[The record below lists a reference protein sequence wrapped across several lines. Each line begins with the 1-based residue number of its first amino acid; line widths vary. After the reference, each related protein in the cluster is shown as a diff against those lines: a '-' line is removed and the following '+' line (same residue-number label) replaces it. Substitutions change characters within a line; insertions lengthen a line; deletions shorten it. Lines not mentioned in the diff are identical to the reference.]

1 MIPTRFFLKA
11 LIFSS
16 PLLAAPLLHAD
27 PAQAQARL
35 KGAVEEVLAVA
46 DRAPSKAAL
55 PNLVR
60 PVLNKHISFSTMTRR
75 AVGPGWS
82 SFNAAQQAQA
92 VQLFS
97 TLIVRTYVG
106 KFTPGEHPAITYK
119 TAVSPAAGRVDV
131 PTSMVYKGSRYSV
144 TYRMEQAEG
153 WRITDVVIE
162 GVSMIANYR
171 TQLDS
176 QFKKGGAQAVINSL
190 NQSVSR
196 PQ

>member
-1 MIPTRFFLKA
+1 MNTTRAFLHSLILAIPLMAATRA
-11 LIFSS
+11 AAS
-16 PLLAAPLLHAD
+16 PAE
-27 PAQAQARL
+27 AQARL

-55 PNLVR
+55 PERVR
-60 PVLNKHISFSTMTRR
+60 PVLNKHISFEVMTRR
-75 AVGPGWS
+75 AVGLGWK
-82 SFNAAQQAQA
+82 SFTSAQQAKA

-97 TLIVRTYVG
+97 TLILRTYSN

-131 PTSMVYKGSRYSV
+131 PTTMVYKGSRYGV

-171 TQLDS
+171 TQLDT
-176 QFKKGGAQAVINSL
+176 QFKKGGAEAVLNSL
-190 NQSVSR
+190 TQSAAR
-196 PQ
+196 PK